1 MTTSRIMLTV
11 LGALLPGIFAML
23 IVWGW
28 GVLWNLAWLSV
39 FALAAEACLLA
50 IGGERSLRRIRFQL
64 SDWSALLSGWL
75 IAICLP
81 PFTDVYLL
89 ALAAAAGLALGK
101 HVYGGLGGNIFNP
114 AMVGYAVIL
123 VSFPEALAHWPVIT
137 SELAIDGLSGAT
149 LLSEFRYRTGLT
161 TSEFDALFL
170 TAAGDQRLI
179 AFSFLVG
186 GIVLAYQKLLA
197 WRIPVAV
204 LAGVGLAALFGY
216 DQGSSTSLGSAWFH
230 WTTGGTIAAAFFIAT
245 DPVTHPQHPK
255 HQIVFGLMIG
265 VLIYLI
271 RAYGSYPDGIAFA
284 VLFANAFTPFLNRL
298 ATPRAAGAET

>member
-1 MTTSRIMLTV
+1 MTTSRSMPAV

-23 IVWGW
+23 TVWGW
-28 GVLWNLAWLSV
+28 GVMWNLAWLSV
-39 FALAAEACLLA
+39 FALLAEAALLA
-50 IGGERSLRRIRFQL
+50 IGGERSFNRIRFQL
-64 SDWSALLSGWL
+64 TDWTALLSGWL

-114 AMVGYAVIL
+114 AMVGYAVVL
-123 VSFPEALAHWPVIT
+123 VSFPEALAHWP
-137 SELAIDGLSGAT
+137 AIANDAAVDGLSGAT

-170 TAAGDQRLI
+170 SAAGDQQLI
-179 AFSFLVG
+179 AASFLIG
-186 GIVLAYQKLLA
+186 GLVLAYRRLLA
-197 WRIPVAV
+197 WRIPLAV

-216 DQGSSTSLGSAWFH
+216 DQGASTSLGSAWFH

-245 DPVTHPQHPK
+245 DPVTHPQQPK
-255 HQIVFGLMIG
+255 HQILFGLMIG

-298 ATPRAAGAET
+298 AVPRTAGVQT

>member
-11 LGALLPGIFAML
+11 LSALLPGIAAMVA
-23 IVWGW
+23 VWGW
-28 GVLWNLAWLSV
+28 GVLWNLVWLSV
-39 FALAAEACLLA
+39 FALLAEACLLA
-50 IGGERSLRRIRFQL
+50 IGGERKLQKIRFQL
-64 SDWSALLSGWL
+64 VDGTALLTGWL

-81 PFTDVYLL
+81 PFTDLYLL
-89 ALAAAAGLALGK
+89 ALAATAGLALGK

-114 AMVGYAVIL
+114 AMVGYAVVI
-123 VSFPEALAHWPVIT
+123 VSFPEALAHWPAIA
-137 SELAIDGLSGAT
+137 SELGADGLSGAT

-161 TSEFDALFL
+161 TSEFDSLFL
-170 TAAGDQRLI
+170 TAADDQQLI
-179 AFSFLVG
+179 ALSFLIG
-186 GIVLAYQKLLA
+186 GLVLAYRKLLA

-216 DQGSSTSLGSAWFH
+216 DQGASTSLGSAWFH
-230 WTTGGTIAAAFFIAT
+230 WTTGGTVAAAFFIAT

-298 ATPRAAGAET
+298 AVPRAARAET